1 MFYFCRRGI
10 NSVEYARLKAVGSYR
25 SVLELLNIPHAKLI
39 MDCVILLSVTSCLNS
54 ALYTASRMLYSLS
67 RRGDAPAVMGKI
79 NRSKTPYVAVLLSTG
94 AAFLTVVVNYYAPA
108 KVFKFL
114 IDSSGAI
121 ALLVYLVIA
130 VSQLRMRK
138 ILRAEG
144 SEIRLRIWLYP
155 WLTRLVIGFI
165 TFVLVVMLFRPAQQ
179 LEVISTGLLA
189 IGIIC
194 TVPIMARWKK
204 LVLWQKHPFIIRAD
218 HDQESHH
225 DHYVLDGYRWLKNDI
240 IRGNFQP
247 DEKLRMSLLTSR
259 YALGVGPL
267 REALSQLVAERLV
280 TVVNQKGYRVASMS
294 EQELLD
300 IFDARA
306 NMEAMLV
313 SLAIARGG
321 DEWEADVL
329 AKAHLLSKLEA
340 CDASEKML
348 DEWDLRHQAF
358 HTAIV
363 AGCGSHYLLQ
373 MRERL
378 FDLAAR
384 YRFIWLRRTVL
395 SVEMLEDKH
404 DQHQTLTAAVL
415 ARDTARASELMR
427 QHLLTPI
434 PIIQQAMAG
443 N

>member
-1 MFYFCRRGI
+1 MTI
-10 NSVEYARLKAVGSYR
+10 
-25 SVLELLNIPHAKLI
+25 
-39 MDCVILLSVTSCLNS
+39 TS
-54 ALYTASRMLYSLS
+54 
-67 RRGDAPAVMGKI
+67 
-79 NRSKTPYVAVLLSTG
+79 
-94 AAFLTVVVNYYAPA
+94 
-108 KVFKFL
+108 
-114 IDSSGAI
+114 
-121 ALLVYLVIA
+121 
-130 VSQLRMRK
+130 
-138 ILRAEG
+138 
-144 SEIRLRIWLYP
+144 
-155 WLTRLVIGFI
+155 
-165 TFVLVVMLFRPAQQ
+165 
-179 LEVISTGLLA
+179 
-189 IGIIC
+189 
-194 TVPIMARWKK
+194 
-204 LVLWQKHPFIIRAD
+204 
-218 HDQESHH
+218 
-225 DHYVLDGYRWLKNDI
+225 LDGYRWLKNDI

-267 REALSQLVAERLV
+267 REALS
-280 TVVNQKGYRVASMS
+280 
-294 EQELLD
+294 QELLD

-363 AGCGSHYLLQ
+363 AGCGSYYLLQ

-378 FDLAAR
+378 FDLATR

>member
-1 MFYFCRRGI
+1 MTI
-10 NSVEYARLKAVGSYR
+10 
-25 SVLELLNIPHAKLI
+25 
-39 MDCVILLSVTSCLNS
+39 TS
-54 ALYTASRMLYSLS
+54 
-67 RRGDAPAVMGKI
+67 
-79 NRSKTPYVAVLLSTG
+79 
-94 AAFLTVVVNYYAPA
+94 
-108 KVFKFL
+108 
-114 IDSSGAI
+114 
-121 ALLVYLVIA
+121 
-130 VSQLRMRK
+130 
-138 ILRAEG
+138 
-144 SEIRLRIWLYP
+144 
-155 WLTRLVIGFI
+155 
-165 TFVLVVMLFRPAQQ
+165 
-179 LEVISTGLLA
+179 
-189 IGIIC
+189 
-194 TVPIMARWKK
+194 
-204 LVLWQKHPFIIRAD
+204 
-218 HDQESHH
+218 
-225 DHYVLDGYRWLKNDI
+225 LDGYRWLKNDI

-267 REALSQLVAERLV
+267 RSSFATGGGTAGHGGES
-280 TVVNQKGYRVASMS
+280 KRVSGGVYVRAGAAH
-294 EQELLD
+294 

-306 NMEAMLV
+306 NMEARPV